1 MSKRHRPNLAP
12 PFVRARNRIWRFLK
26 RPLGVFSP
34 TVRDWTIFVL
44 LVLATS
50 LLIVNPYTR
59 IGGEN
64 YREGDVLKE
73 TVVAPADIIET
84 DEKETAKWRAAATE
98 TVKPIFRFD
107 SNRAEQ
113 AVRSFRAAWENLQQ
127 QRGQSNGNTGNANAP
142 KNDLNWT
149 GQGGAEVGKIIAAR
163 EFRQSDLEFLTDALR
178 DAASGYIYAES
189 DQTQIDPTEITLVDR
204 SNPIQ
209 QSSLQMP
216 ESKMIGLTA
225 ARARLWERILESNNL
240 TAPEKEIFFQALA
253 PLVQPSVAFDEI
265 ATARAKTTAANQI
278 PPAQIVLKRG
288 QTIAREGDT
297 VTAQILAQ
305 LAAVRSY
312 TDSTR
317 HWNRFLGLLLIVS
330 AMFWVVRQFV
340 LYRAKNTRLVLS
352 PERTFAF
359 IGLVLL
365 LQTALLAIGFRLA
378 EFTAA
383 QNLRAP
389 FSDPNNWA
397 LIVPFASAALLV
409 TLLIDGQI
417 GIIVG
422 IFTAFVAGLLAPTG
436 IEFALYA
443 AISSAIAVYGF
454 ERYRTRQ
461 SVTYAGLLIGAVNA
475 IVGFALILYSQ
486 QPVILNTFLLVAC
499 CGILGGIVAATIT
512 SALLPVF
519 ESGFGILTDVK
530 LLELS
535 NADLPVL
542 GELALRAPGTNQH
555 SHAVGQLAENAAR
568 AIGAN
573 PLLVRIGALYH
584 DIGKL
589 AAPQYFVENQAG
601 TNPHDDL
608 KPKQSARI
616 ILSHVSYGEKLARE
630 TGVPQRIIDFIV
642 QHHGTRTLH
651 YFLKKAQDAAKEN
664 ETIGEKDFRYAG
676 PKPQTK
682 EAAVLMI
689 ADSCEA
695 AVRSLS
701 QPNGENIHY
710 IVNKIVDAIVADCQ
724 LDECDLT
731 LRELTVIRESMQAS
745 LGAIYHSRVSY
756 PGYTPPTAETANG
769 ASTNGTHSSPKG
781 VLIGKGGEVE
791 EEAVM
796 KKAQAQG

>member
-1 MSKRHRPNLAP
+1 MSIHRPNLAP
-12 PFVRARNRIWRFLK
+12 PFARARNRVGRFLK

-34 TVRDWTIFVL
+34 TVRDWVIFVL
-44 LVLATS
+44 LVIATS

-64 YREGDVLKE
+64 YQEGDVLKE

-84 DEKETAKWRAAATE
+84 DEKETAKWRAAAAE

-107 SNRAEQ
+107 SNRPEQ
-113 AVRSFRAAWENLQQ
+113 AVRSFRAAWDDLQQ
-127 QRGQSNGNTGNANAP
+127 QHSQNKGNSGNANAP
-142 KNDLNWT
+142 KTDLNWK
-149 GQGGAEVGKIIAAR
+149 GQGGAEVGETIAAR
-163 EFRQSDLEFLTDALR
+163 GFRQSDLEFLTDALR

-189 DQTQIDPTEITLVDR
+189 DVERIDPAEITLLDR
-204 SNPIQ
+204 SNPTQ

-216 ESKMIGLTA
+216 ESKMIGLSA
-225 ARARLWERILESNNL
+225 ARARLWERILEQNNI
-240 TAPEKEIFFQALA
+240 TQPEKEIFFQALA
-253 PLVQPSVAFDEI
+253 PLVQPNVAFDD
-265 ATARAKTTAANQI
+265 ATTAQAKTTAANQI
-278 PPAQIVLKRG
+278 PPVQIALKRG

-297 VTAQILAQ
+297 VTPQILTQ

-317 HWNRFLGLLLIVS
+317 HWNRFLGLLLIIS
-330 AMFWVVRQFV
+330 AMFWVVRKFV
-340 LYRAKNTRLVLS
+340 LYRGTNARLILS

-365 LQTALLAIGFRLA
+365 LQTSLLAIGFRLA

-409 TLLIDGQI
+409 TLLVDGQI

-461 SVTYAGLLIGAVNA
+461 AVTFAGLLIGAVNA
-475 IVGFALILYSQ
+475 VVGFALILYSQ
-486 QPVILNTFLLVAC
+486 QPVILNTFLLVAG
-499 CGILGGIVAATIT
+499 CGILGGIVAAAVT

-589 AAPQYFVENQAG
+589 AAPGYFVENQTG

-616 ILSHVSYGEKLARE
+616 IISHVTYGEKLARE

-651 YFLKKAQDAAKEN
+651 YFLKKAQDLAKEG
-664 ETIGEKDFRYAG
+664 ETIDEKDFRYNG
-676 PKPQTK
+676 PKPQSK

-695 AVRSLS
+695 AARTLS
-701 QPNGENIHY
+701 QPTEENIHY

-731 LRELTVIRESMQAS
+731 LRELTVIRESMLKS
-745 LGAIYHSRVSY
+745 LAAIYHSRVSY
-756 PGYTPPTAETANG
+756 PGFTPPAETANG
-769 ASTNGTHSSPKG
+769 ASTNGSHSSPKE

-791 EEAVM
+791 EEAAM
-796 KKAQAQG
+796 KKAQTRG